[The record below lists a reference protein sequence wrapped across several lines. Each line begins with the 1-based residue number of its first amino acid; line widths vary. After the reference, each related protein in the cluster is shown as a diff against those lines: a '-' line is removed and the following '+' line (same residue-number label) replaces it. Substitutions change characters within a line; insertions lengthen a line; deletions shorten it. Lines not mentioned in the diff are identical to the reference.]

1 MVQNYYLVQDDTR
14 VSHKIYPAHFTN
26 LKLPFEKM
34 PPVQICEVHTAPSSE
49 YVDWMLQPT
58 MLVSDRLKRILE
70 KYNLYVRF
78 KSIYLIDKINDRQS
92 LYWFSKIPRIEGL
105 SELTEFNPHDQS
117 IKKLVLDRGK
127 VKGNHI
133 FKIKGIRE
141 SYCMI
146 SEDVAESLL
155 RRGINGFVLT
165 KVALDELGGC

>member
-1 MVQNYYLVQDDTR
+1 MQNYYLIQDDTR
-14 VSHKIYPAHFTN
+14 VAHKIYPTHFTN

-34 PPVQICEVHTAPSSE
+34 PPVQICEVNAVPSSE
-49 YVDWMLQPT
+49 YVDWMLQPA

-70 KYNLYVRF
+70 KYNLYARF
-78 KSIYLIDKINDRQS
+78 KSLYLIDKTNDQQS
-92 LYWFSKIPRIEGL
+92 LYWFSKIPRIESL

-117 IKKLVLDRGK
+117 LKKLVLDRAK

-141 SYCMI
+141 SYCII

-155 RRGINGFVLT
+155 RRGINGFLLI
-165 KVALDELGGC
+165 KIALNELEVC